1 MIYPSLD
8 YLTYFS
14 DVFGIESRVGKW
26 VEFLKHKSPENLL
39 HGAAPALICSL
50 GAGPGHSRSL
60 WPCCIH
66 LDWGALGAPEVC
78 TISPSALGDA
88 DPGTKLFALVAGWIS
103 EGKGE
108 LSRLGCF
115 QGRRTTAAAG

>member
-39 HGAAPALICSL
+39 HGAAPALVCSL
-50 GAGPGHSRSL
+50 GALATAGRFGPAGFTSTGGLWVPPRFAPFLHQPSGMQTLEPNSL
-60 WPCCIH
+60 LW
-66 LDWGALGAPEVC
+66 
-78 TISPSALGDA
+78 
-88 DPGTKLFALVAGWIS
+88 
-103 EGKGE
+103 
-108 LSRLGCF
+108 
-115 QGRRTTAAAG
+115 